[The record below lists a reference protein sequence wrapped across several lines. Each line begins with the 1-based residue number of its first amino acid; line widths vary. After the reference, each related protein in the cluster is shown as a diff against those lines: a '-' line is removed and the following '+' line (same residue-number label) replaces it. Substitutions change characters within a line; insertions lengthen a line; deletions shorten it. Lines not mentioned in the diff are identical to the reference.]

1 MARILFYYPSMDNLL
16 INLIG
21 MGNQGGATG
30 NTPLKESAGAETG
43 KKDFL
48 SILTNVLSGSSNQE
62 SLLNKLKEIHE
73 SGEPGLALVMS
84 SISNMLLS
92 MISIDGA
99 GKDAEAIEQKVSEAG
114 ESTGI
119 QQAGIG
125 SGTQELRGWL
135 EQMNYETLQ
144 GILADAKSGKTDSA
158 SSDEV
163 AAGLAKE
170 SQAETENVRAFQE
183 EMIKLLSSLNGE
195 SDTTIDK
202 GNTNFFDRIGKMS
215 VQNAA
220 AINLQ
225 QALLKER
232 KNVESEII
240 QTQNTPVT
248 SELLTKDILEKNAAF
263 LRAILE
269 NGGKANRED
278 NSKSNGFGDNK
289 GLDGLL
295 KSGETRAQKTVN
307 SPFAAEQG
315 LDEGGSEKPG
325 ADAQALILNAAKK
338 YKAHI
343 SGTDELKTNTN
354 DEIASVSPQ
363 KASIEVPQGDS
374 FRSNVFQVK
383 DNNMTF
389 EKGSFT
395 SFVTDRIEKIVEQ
408 FSSRS
413 SQMDMVV
420 RLKLDDKETLLVGLR
435 HEGQKVIVDVKAS
448 NDGLVN
454 LLQAHKDD
462 IARHLEDKNIFT
474 SIFVQPDGEKN
485 FQRQNQ
491 REQDKEDRK
500 QEASAS
506 FVSILE
512 ATA

>member
-1 MARILFYYPSMDNLL
+1 MP
-16 INLIG
+16 
-21 MGNQGGATG
+21 
-30 NTPLKESAGAETG
+30 
-43 KKDFL
+43 
-48 SILTNVLSGSSNQE
+48 
-62 SLLNKLKEIHE
+62 
-73 SGEPGLALVMS
+73 
-84 SISNMLLS
+84 
-92 MISIDGA
+92 
-99 GKDAEAIEQKVSEAG
+99 
-114 ESTGI
+114 
-119 QQAGIG
+119 
-125 SGTQELRGWL
+125 
-135 EQMNYETLQ
+135 
-144 GILADAKSGKTDSA
+144 
-158 SSDEV
+158 
-163 AAGLAKE
+163 
-170 SQAETENVRAFQE
+170 
-183 EMIKLLSSLNGE
+183 
-195 SDTTIDK
+195 
-202 GNTNFFDRIGKMS
+202 

-225 QALLKER
+225 QALLKEG
-232 KNVESEII
+232 KNAESEII
-240 QTQNTPVT
+240 ETQNSPVT
-248 SELLTKDILEKNAAF
+248 TDLLTKDILEKNAVF

-278 NSKSNGFGDNK
+278 SSKSKGSGDNK

-295 KSGETRAQKTVN
+295 KSGEARTQQTAN
-307 SPFAAEQG
+307 LPFAAEQG
-315 LDEGGSEKPG
+315 LDEGGGEKPG

-338 YKAHI
+338 YKELI
-343 SGTDELKTNTN
+343 SGTDDLKTNTN

-363 KASIEVPQGDS
+363 KASSEVPQGDL

-408 FSSRS
+408 FSSKS

-448 NDGLVN
+448 NDGLAN

>member
-1 MARILFYYPSMDNLL
+1 MDNLL

-30 NTPLKESAGAETG
+30 NAPLKESVGAETG

-48 SILTNVLSGSSNQE
+48 SILTNVLSESGNHE

-73 SGEPGLALVMS
+73 SGEPGLANAMS
-84 SISNMLLS
+84 VLSNMLLS
-92 MISIDGA
+92 MIQQDGSSINESGSSREVFPGTGA
-99 GKDAEAIEQKVSEAG
+99 QNNIED
-114 ESTGI
+114 
-119 QQAGIG
+119 
-125 SGTQELRGWL
+125 LNGWL
-135 EQMNYETLQ
+135 ERMNYGALQ
-144 GILADAKSGKTDSA
+144 GILANAKSAEADNASIDQIASEAVKDS
-158 SSDEV
+158 
-163 AAGLAKE
+163 
-170 SQAETENVRAFQE
+170 QTEIEQVKAFQE
-183 EMIKLLSSLNGE
+183 EMMKLLSSLNGE
-195 SDTTIDK
+195 SDLTIDK
-202 GNTNFFDRIGKMS
+202 GKANLADKIGKMP
-215 VQNAA
+215 VQNVA
-220 AINLQ
+220 AISLQ
-225 QALLKER
+225 QALLKDG
-232 KNVESEII
+232 KNAESEII
-240 QTQNTPVT
+240 QTQNSHVMTD
-248 SELLTKDILEKNAAF
+248 LLTKDILEKNAVF

-278 NSKSNGFGDNK
+278 GSKSKGFGDNK

-295 KSGETRAQKTVN
+295 KSGEARVQQTAN

-315 LDEGGSEKPG
+315 LDEVGGEKPE
-325 ADAQALILNAAKK
+325 ADAQALILNATKK
-338 YKAHI
+338 YKEHV
-343 SGTDELKTNTN
+343 SGTNELKTNTN
-354 DEIASVSPQ
+354 DEVASVSPQ
-363 KASIEVPQGDS
+363 KASSEVPQADS
-374 FRSNVFQVK
+374 FSSNVFQVK

-408 FSSRS
+408 FSSKS
-413 SQMDMVV
+413 SQIDMVV

-500 QEASAS
+500 QEANAS

-512 ATA
+512 ATV